1 MENDLFLGERAPTAM
16 RFHPV
21 SLRDQSGDTM
31 KPRLSLFL
39 APTALL
45 LPNVGHSQG
54 SPIKDPVLRQ
64 RADLNRA
71 ILDDNT
77 SLVVKLLAQGGYDL
91 AEHNYLARAQ
101 SVTMARLLVKNGARP
116 NQASKINGQTP
127 LEYAVSSAV
136 QSDAPRGSA
145 TISAILAVGGDV
157 NTPRPDYRPS
167 LMEIVIDG
175 QRHKKRPDI
184 LELLLK
190 AGLDPNK
197 RYGVH
202 RPAEQRKFPIAGAA
216 FNGRLDLMQVL
227 LKHGARMS
235 VTTFEGNTL
244 LHVASLENRP
254 GNRDVVAFLLKK
266 GMNREAKNKSGER
279 AIDIA
284 KRKKYGEMIALFS
297 R

>member
-1 MENDLFLGERAPTAM
+1 MTLRLNLFVIFSTV
-16 RFHPV
+16 FF
-21 SLRDQSGDTM
+21 S
-31 KPRLSLFL
+31 
-39 APTALL
+39 
-45 LPNVGHSQG
+45 NVAHSQAG
-54 SPIKDPVLRQ
+54 PINDPVLKQ
-64 RADLNRA
+64 RADLTRA
-71 ILDDNT
+71 ILDDNIT
-77 SLVVKLLAQGGYDL
+77 LAVNLLAKTRYDL
-91 AEHNYLARAQ
+91 VEHSYLARAQ

-116 NQASKINGQTP
+116 NQASKLNGQTP
-127 LEYAVSSAV
+127 LEFAVSSAV

-157 NTPRPDYRPS
+157 KIPRPDYRPS

-202 RPAEQRKFPIAGAA
+202 RPAEQRKFPIAGVA

-244 LHVASLENRP
+244 LHVASLENKP
-254 GNRDVVAFLLKK
+254 GNREVVAFLLKK
-266 GMNREAKNKSGER
+266 GMNREAKNKAGER

-284 KRKKYGEMIALFS
+284 KRKKYKEMVALLS